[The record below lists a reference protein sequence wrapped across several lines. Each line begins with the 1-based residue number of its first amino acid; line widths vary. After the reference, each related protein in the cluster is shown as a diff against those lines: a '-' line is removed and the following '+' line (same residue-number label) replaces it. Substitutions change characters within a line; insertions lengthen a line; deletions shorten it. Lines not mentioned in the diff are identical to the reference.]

1 MQVAVVLSP
10 YLARE
15 SLGNGGKRA
24 GLCSRVSSRQTCG
37 SEQDSIK
44 SQRVKWIFFC
54 PLGIISVSG
63 GWGFKGRAG
72 VVGTWKPVIIWT
84 DINDQSID
92 SRIDLIIDAGYLA
105 RSLLRVM
112 A

>member
-10 YLARE
+10 CIWRE
-15 SLGNGGKRA
+15 TLGNGGKRA

-37 SEQDSIK
+37 SEQDSIR

-54 PLGIISVSG
+54 SLGIISLLG
-63 GWGFKGRAG
+63 GWGFKGRTG
-72 VVGTWKPVIIWT
+72 VVGTWKPVII
-84 DINDQSID
+84 DQSID

-105 RSLLRVM
+105 RCLLRVM